1 MLAQISILTLIDA
14 RLRNRAAEDDAAGR
28 HADAYHTRVSAEM
41 LATVIREME
50 EAMTL
55 PDRKPLTR
63 RRGFLKVLQGGLG

>member
-1 MLAQISILTLIDA
+1 
-14 RLRNRAAEDDAAGR
+14 
-28 HADAYHTRVSAEM
+28 M

-50 EAMTL
+50 EAMAL